1 MMQGIDISNYQ
12 RGLDLSKVPC
22 DFMICKATEGTSI
35 VHDTCDGF
43 VQAAKKL
50 GKKWGFYH
58 FLNGED
64 PVKQA
69 EFFVAQTKNYFG
81 NGIPVLDYE
90 MYGMVHGA
98 AGAKKFLDKVYELT
112 GIRAMV
118 YMSRSV
124 CTEDDWSAVAKD
136 HALWVAQYANTQRTS
151 YQAEPW
157 LPGGG
162 FGAWNVCT
170 LHQYSSNGRLDGY
183 DGPLD
188 IDIAHVDAT
197 GWDKIANPKGL
208 PVPDAKPSGTV
219 EQPQETA
226 LELAARVMD
235 GTYGNGDARRQA
247 LGERYDE
254 VQELVNYVLKTS
266 ASELA
271 DAVIRGQ
278 LGSGELRKRVL
289 GSRYSEVQEVVNDR
303 LGASAKKTYTVKSGD
318 TLSGIASKYGT
329 DYKTLAAKN
338 GITNPNVIYPGQV
351 LVVG

>member
-1 MMQGIDISNYQ
+1 MQGIDISNYQ
-12 RGLDLSKVPC
+12 RGIDLDKVPF
-22 DFMICKATEGTSI
+22 DFMICKATEGTGI

-43 VQAAKKL
+43 VQKAKAL

-69 EFFVAQTKNYFG
+69 EFFVSQTKNYFG
-81 NGIPVLDYE
+81 NGVPALDYE

-98 AGAKKFLDKVYELT
+98 AGAKKFLDRVHELT
-112 GIRAMV
+112 GIRCAV

-124 CTEDDWSAVAKD
+124 CTEDNWSAVAKD
-136 HALWVAQYANTQRTS
+136 HPLWVAQYANTERTS
-151 YQAEPW
+151 YQATPW
-157 LPGGG
+157 LPSGG
-162 FGAWNVCT
+162 FGAWDECA

-183 DGPLD
+183 AGPLD
-188 IDIAHVDAT
+188 LDIAHLDAD
-197 GWDKIANPKGL
+197 GWDRVANPKGL

-219 EQPQETA
+219 PQPQETA

-235 GTYGNGDARRQA
+235 GTYGNEDARKKA
-247 LGERYDE
+247 LGDRYDE
-254 VQELVNYVLKTS
+254 VQELVNYVLKTG
-266 ASELA
+266 ATELA

-289 GSRYSEVQEVVNDR
+289 GGRYAEVQGVVNDR
-303 LGASAKKTYTVKSGD
+303 LGASSKKTYTVKSGD
-318 TLSGIASKYGT
+318 TLSGIAAKYGT
-329 DYKTLAAKN
+329 DYRTLAKAN
-338 GITNPNVIYPGQV
+338 GLANPNVIYPGQV